1 MNLLYLTFRYL
12 NGYFEKINGTKYLTL
27 VLTNKSKE
35 KFKKLEELRIEIRN
49 LIKSET
55 SNSDNYDV
63 KHMKIKFNSDDELF
77 LNKRIEIPAITIVAR
92 AIFLT

>member
-12 NGYFEKINGTKYLTL
+12 NGYFEKINGKKYLTL

-77 LNKRIEIPAITIVAR
+77 LNKTIEIPTITIVTR
-92 AIFLT
+92 AIF